1 MIYKLDEAHIK
12 ALEEFQV
19 KKIWY
24 QLRKRGKEIG
34 LNESIINNGMLIGNP
49 RNREPLILY

>member
-1 MIYKLDEAHIK
+1 MIDKVDEAHIK
-12 ALEEFQV
+12 VLEEFQV

-34 LNESIINNGMLIGNP
+34 LNEAIVNNGMLIGNP

>member
-1 MIYKLDEAHIK
+1 MIYKVDEAHIRV
-12 ALEEFQV
+12 LEEFQV

-34 LNESIINNGMLIGNP
+34 LNQAVINKSLLLGNP
-49 RNREPLILY
+49 RYG

>member
-1 MIYKLDEAHIK
+1 MDQVDEAHIK
-12 ALEEFQV
+12 VLEEFQV

-34 LNESIINNGMLIGNP
+34 LNEALRNNGMLIGNP
-49 RNREPLILY
+49 RNRESWIS